1 MMNHKPKGEAFWG
14 GVLILAIVGAF
25 IAIVVLSLSGCKK
38 KDTTASQG
46 AVVVANKAYIEQ
58 LEKTIAD
65 QDTLIVMLQRKDSLS
80 SLKQSEIVTKFKPVY
95 EKINT
100 DTGIVNQWNYLHV
113 LLAET
118 KRTAIKRD

>member
-14 GVLILAIVGAF
+14 TVLILAIVGAF
-25 IAIVVLSLSGCKK
+25 IAIVVLSMSGCKK
-38 KDTTASQG
+38 KDTTASEG
-46 AVVVANKAYIEQ
+46 AVVVANKAYIES
-58 LEKTIAD
+58 LKRHIAISD
-65 QDTLIVMLQRKDSLS
+65 SIIALYELKDSLS
-80 SLKQSEIVTKFKPVY
+80 QSKQSEIVTKFKPVY

>member
-1 MMNHKPKGEAFWG
+1 MINNKPKGEAFWG
-14 GVLILAIVGAF
+14 GVLILTVVLGV
-25 IAIVVLSLSGCKK
+25 IALIALSLSSCKK

-46 AVVVANKAYIEQ
+46 AVVVANKAYIES
-58 LEKTIAD
+58 LKRHIAISD
-65 QDTLIVMLQRKDSLS
+65 SIIALYELKDSLS
-80 SLKQSEIVTKFKPVY
+80 QSKQSEIVTKFKPVY